1 MYLAGVHA
9 EEKQHILHQQ
19 AALLSYLLPGQNN
32 INMSS
37 SLQMRSTVYDSDSD
51 SDFDNP
57 LSEETKEP
65 EYSDDCP
72 WRSVVDPAS
81 GKTYYYHAETRETQW
96 NKPSEMASREE
107 KEALAAKERKQKDFF
122 AAMEANI
129 MQSIAQG
136 FKAPEKKNRL
146 DVEFENKPIS
156 DDPLAVSNRSTSSR
170 RQLSPQRAR
179 LTRGTS
185 GSSQRSHRSI
195 ARPNLIRT
203 ISSMDSAYLSDLI
216 CRVPSSRHVTGRP
229 MGNTSTSSRSI
240 GLGSSHHST
249 RSGARMP
256 RSLPKRS
263 LVAPAKSKAEDNK
276 QAHDDDD
283 DDGPPPLTVVTTPDL
298 RTGLSKRESLGMDAL
313 ISGPDVA
320 KPNLERGTSLT
331 LAEIS
336 GPSFHGNLGI
346 KGGSSNLMGS
356 SWLDQSATSRLN
368 TSDHSIRL
376 GPHGSEASL
385 GAGFMGGSFN
395 NSSTPDLLNNCSF
408 NSFESSDASFSGLN
422 SSHNGGLSVAS
433 SSLLP
438 VRESMNESPSN
449 PRLSLDNVVLE
460 GDNEDD
466 DTPEEASFSLG
477 GDGDLND
484 DQITS
489 NWLDALPQDS
499 AANNEDMVGYG
510 NDAKRFSD
518 AGFTSFF
525 DESMANFDLS
535 DKETKALQKLA
546 FISEEMTKVAEG
558 EEDSSEDTEEDDS
571 SDLGLGDED
580 GQQEFPLFFGSEE
593 EAAVTEEEDP
603 SSEDSNHSPVT
614 PSFPPAFKTPTVSRK
629 SNTAVTA
636 SKPEPSR
643 APAKRTLGP
652 RNTRVSRAQR
662 NLLISATDDSSDE
675 EEATAPAPA
684 PASNLPVR
692 NLALAAA
699 TLTIDNARS
708 HSTNHFNEPS
718 SNAASA
724 AAAQSFRQGRMARRH
739 TGDASVSTLRSSQ
752 TDGRPTLEKQSG
764 SQGNLQV
771 HNAARR
777 LSMFKLKNIDRSKLR
792 STHGGKGGLAQALA
806 TEDKAPDIKR
816 SGTTGAP
823 VKAKE
828 EPANRPNLVRRN
840 TCGTLYVGTTMSAPD
855 KDATIKCVCGVFRAH
870 ILQCERDQDVEIS
883 PKFRIFNDLESQQ
896 GTARVGRINNSSRR
910 APSASSVPSL
920 EQITTFYRD
929 VFQRAQME
937 YDCIIIS
944 LIYVERLVKTT
955 KGALRPRAENWRSIL
970 FSCMVLASKVWDDLS
985 MWNADFSATCPTG
998 VKFPLK
1004 RINELELAI
1013 LSALSYRVKVPA
1025 SEYAKYYFLLRSM
1038 LIKSGLVGDN
1048 VDTTTPLDVEGA
1060 RRLQQVSKEFQ
1071 SGMGE
1076 TRRKIRKAKSMRS
1089 KSMGEDERV
1098 RVMTGAKR
1106 VREKNK
1112 KVSLEHVVTM

>member
-1 MYLAGVHA
+1 
-9 EEKQHILHQQ
+9 
-19 AALLSYLLPGQNN
+19 
-32 INMSS
+32 MSS

-65 EYSDDCP
+65 EYGEDCP

-156 DDPLAVSNRSTSSR
+156 DDPLSVSSRSTSSR
-170 RQLSPQRAR
+170 RQLSPQRSR
-179 LTRGTS
+179 LTRVS
-185 GSSQRSHRSI
+185 SSSSQRSHRSL

-229 MGNTSTSSRSI
+229 IGNSSTSSRSI
-240 GLGSSHHST
+240 GLGLGSSHHSN

-256 RSLPKRS
+256 RGIPKRS

-276 QAHDDDD
+276 QADNKDDDD

-298 RTGLSKRESLGMDAL
+298 RTGLSKRESLGVDAL
-313 ISGPDVA
+313 MAGEDIA

-331 LAEIS
+331 LAELS
-336 GPSFHGNLGI
+336 GPSFHGNLGTNL
-346 KGGSSNLMGS
+346 GGSSNLMGS
-356 SWLDQSATSRLN
+356 SWMDQSASSRLN
-368 TSDHSIRL
+368 TSDHSLRL
-376 GPHGSEASL
+376 NPHASEHSL

-395 NSSTPDLLNNCSF
+395 KSSTPDLLNNCSF

-422 SSHNGGLSVAS
+422 SSQNGGLSVAS
-433 SSLLP
+433 SLHP

-449 PRLSLDNVVLE
+449 PRLSVDNVVLE

-477 GDGDLND
+477 GDGDFND

-571 SDLGLGDED
+571 SDELSLGGDE

-629 SNTAVTA
+629 SKTTETTE
-636 SKPEPSR
+636 KPEPSRR

-652 RNTRVSRAQR
+652 KNTRVSRAQR
-662 NLLISATDDSSDE
+662 NLLISAADDSSDD
-675 EEATAPAPA
+675 EEAAAPAPA

-708 HSTNHFNEPS
+708 HSINHFNEPS
-718 SNAASA
+718 SSNPAGA

-739 TGDASVSTLRSSQ
+739 TGDASISTLRSSQ

-806 TEDKAPDIKR
+806 TEDTKPDIKR
-816 SGTTGAP
+816 SGTTGAS
-823 VKAKE
+823 VKAQE
-828 EPANRPNLVRRN
+828 DTSNRPNLVRRN

-870 ILQCERDQDVEIS
+870 ILQCERDQDVDIS

-896 GTARVGRINNSSRR
+896 GTSRRINTSSRR

-1098 RVMTGAKR
+1098 RVMTGAR
-1106 VREKNK
+1106 RASQKNK